1 MLDLISSHIDA
12 LITAIIG
19 GASGWFFTR
28 KQKEAETKITEGS
41 ALEGIQRAYDR
52 LVEDMNQKFSELKK
66 ENAELKEE
74 IQKLHNEN
82 AELKKMLTR
91 L

>member
-1 MLDLISSHIDA
+1 MFDIILSHIDN
-12 LITAIIG
+12 LITAIVVG
-19 GASGWFFTR
+19 FPTWFFAR

-52 LVEDMNQKFSELKK
+52 LVEDMNQKFSELKQ

-74 IQKLHNEN
+74 IQKLHHEN